1 MIKLTEYCLDHPTT
15 TYVLT
20 VLLVVGGIMSYTSM
34 GRLEDPAFTI
44 KDALVI
50 TPYPGASAAEVEEE
64 VTNEIEVALQK
75 LSQLKEID
83 SRSSRGLSIVTATMK
98 DKYDKNLLPQV
109 WDELRRKVGDAASN
123 LPPGAGT
130 PIVNDDFGDV
140 YGIFIAVYG
149 SEYNYAELWEVVK
162 FLRREL
168 LLVQDVAKIEI
179 FGAQSE
185 VVYVEISRE
194 RMSQLGV
201 PPARVVEQLRDKN
214 IVSDAGQVQVGSE
227 FITISPHGLVD
238 SVDDFG
244 SLLIQGEPGGAQ
256 IYLRDIADIRRGYI
270 DPASTLLRYDGN
282 VSIGMGISTVADGN
296 VVTMGEALM
305 ARMQELK
312 SEIPLGIGFGKIAVQ
327 SDAVEIAIAGFVN
340 SLLQA
345 IAIVIVVLL
354 FFMGLRSGLLIG
366 FILFVTIAGSFIIM
380 KLQGVTLERISLGAL
395 IIALG
400 MLVDNAIVVVDGML
414 VRMQRGID
422 GRKAALEVVKQT
434 AMPLLGATVIAVLA
448 FAAIGTSQDKT
459 GEFTRSL
466 FTVVMISLMLSWVTA
481 ITITPLLGIRFLN
494 PKVSEGDEDP
504 YDTGFYNRFRGFLGT
519 CIRYRFLT
527 IGGVVA
533 LFVLSTANFSK
544 VEQSFFPSSTRPQFM
559 VDYWLPQGTHINRT
573 TADVAEIEKYVA
585 GLDGVTHVSSV
596 IGAGALR
603 FLLTYAPEK
612 QNSAYGQLFVDV
624 DDFKRINPL
633 MDEIQAHL
641 EANYPDAI
649 PQVRKFILGPGEPGK
664 LQAKFMGPDPD
675 TLRELAS
682 RAEAILHQDP
692 NAFGV
697 RNDWRERVKMIRPIL
712 AEEQANLNG
721 IRYRDVAGVL
731 LQGFEGDVAG
741 VFRDGDE
748 LLPIILR
755 APDSQRLDVASI
767 NSLQIWSP
775 AAGRMIPLRQ
785 VVSDFETVFEDEII
799 WRQNRKRAITVLAD
813 PRVGEAAP
821 LFERVRP
828 KIEAIELPPG
838 YTLEWW
844 GEYKSTNDARE
855 PLAASVPIFVLL
867 MVLITLLLFD
877 AFKQTAIIWLVVP
890 LAMIG
895 VTVGLLATGQPFGF
909 MATLGLLSLIGM
921 LIKNAIVLVD
931 QIDLELAEGKDG
943 WNAILDSAVSRLRP
957 VAMAAATTIL
967 GMAPL
972 FPDAFFVS
980 MAVTIAVGLGF
991 ATVLTMVVV
1000 PVLYATF
1007 DRVKV
1012 PAGA

>member
-15 TYVLT
+15 TWVLT

-50 TPYPGASAAEVEEE
+50 TSYPGASAAEVEEE
-64 VTNEIEVALQK
+64 VTNEIEVALQR

-98 DKYDKNLLPQV
+98 DKYDKDLLPQV
-109 WDELRRKVGDAASN
+109 WDELRRKVGDAARS

-140 YGIFIAVYG
+140 YGVFFAVYG
-149 SEYNYAELWEVVK
+149 AEYSYAELWEVVK

-179 FGAQSE
+179 FGHQSE
-185 VVYVEISRE
+185 VIYVELSRE

-201 PPARVVEQLRDKN
+201 PTSRVVEQLRDKN
-214 IVSDAGQVQVGSE
+214 IVADAGQVQVGSE
-227 FITISPHGLVD
+227 FITISPRGLVK

-256 IYLRDIADIRRGYI
+256 IYLKDIADIRRDYI
-270 DPASTLLRYDGN
+270 DPASTLLRFDGN
-282 VSIGMGISTVADGN
+282 VAIGMGISTVADGN

-312 SEIPLGIGFGKIAVQ
+312 GEIPLGIGFGEIAVQ
-327 SDAVEIAIAGFVN
+327 SDAVSIAIAGFVN

-345 IAIVIVVLL
+345 VAIVIVVLL

-366 FILFVTIAGSFIIM
+366 AILFITIAGSFIIM
-380 KLQGVTLERISLGAL
+380 SLQGVTLERISLGAL

-414 VRMQRGID
+414 VRMQRGMD
-422 GRKAALEVVKQT
+422 GRKAALEVVQQT
-434 AMPLLGATVIAVLA
+434 AIPLLGATVIAVLA

-481 ITITPLLGIRFLN
+481 ITVTPLAAIRFLK
-494 PKVSEGDEDP
+494 PKVSEGDVDP

-527 IGGVVA
+527 IGGIVA
-533 LFVLSTANFSK
+533 LFVLSTANFGK
-544 VEQSFFPSSTRPQFM
+544 VEQSFFPASTRPQFM

-573 TADVAEIEKYVA
+573 TADIAQIEDYVA
-585 GLDGVTHVSSV
+585 GLEGVTHVSSV

-624 DDFKRINPL
+624 DDFSRIDPL
-633 MDEIQAHL
+633 MDEIQEHL
-641 EANYPDAI
+641 EANYPDSI

-664 LQAKFMGPDPD
+664 IQAKFMGPDPD
-675 TLRELAS
+675 TLRRLAGQ
-682 RAEAILHQDP
+682 AEVILHEDP

-721 IRYRDVAGVL
+721 IRYRDVAQVL
-731 LQGFEGDVAG
+731 LQGFEGNVAG

-755 APDSQRLDVASI
+755 APDNQRMDVASI
-767 NSLQIWSP
+767 QSLQIWSP

-785 VVSDFETVFEDEII
+785 VVSGFETVFEDEII
-799 WRQNRKRAITVLAD
+799 WRQDRKRAITVLAD

-821 LFERVRP
+821 LFSRVRP

-844 GEYKSTNDARE
+844 GEYKSTNDARG

-867 MVLITLLLFD
+867 MMLITLMLFD
-877 AFKQTAIIWLVVP
+877 AFKQMAVIWLVVP

-895 VTVGLLATGQPFGF
+895 VTAGLLATGQPFGF

-980 MAVTIAVGLGF
+980 MAVTIAVGLLF
-991 ATVLTMVVV
+991 ATILTMVVV

-1007 DRVKV
+1007 DRVKA
-1012 PAGA
+1012 PS